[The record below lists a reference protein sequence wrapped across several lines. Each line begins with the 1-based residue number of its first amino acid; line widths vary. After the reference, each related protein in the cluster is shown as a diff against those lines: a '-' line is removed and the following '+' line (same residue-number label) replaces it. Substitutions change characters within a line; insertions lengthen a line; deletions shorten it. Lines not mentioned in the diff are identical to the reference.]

1 MQERS
6 GGGADIGSR
15 TSGAT
20 KQAHGVNGKEERGRG
35 DEDGPGEEEAAGYS
49 LVAVSKGMKDFLNA
63 VSSHEGAEF
72 PW

>member
-6 GGGADIGSR
+6 GVGGDIGSQASN
-15 TSGAT
+15 TT
-20 KQAHGVNGKEERGRG
+20 KKTHHVNSAEERGRG
-35 DEDGPGEEEAAGYS
+35 NEDDLGEEEAGYS
-49 LVAVSKGMKDFLNA
+49 LVAVSKGMRDFLNA